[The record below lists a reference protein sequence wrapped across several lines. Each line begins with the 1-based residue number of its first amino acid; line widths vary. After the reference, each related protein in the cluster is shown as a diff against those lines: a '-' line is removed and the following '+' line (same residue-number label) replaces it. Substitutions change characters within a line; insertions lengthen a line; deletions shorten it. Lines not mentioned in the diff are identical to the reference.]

1 MPDDAVIVAGR
12 KRPRALPY
20 RRAVMALYG
29 VFFVALL
36 AACSGVKPRVEP
48 PELEPVAGDMSL
60 HGLWYRQPQIRH
72 EPDEI
77 PPTPFVEGRRIFYSD
92 RPDRVVALDARN
104 GRRLWGTVLSPPTA
118 EEGPVRLSGGI
129 GAGEGLLYVGT
140 DEGEIIALDPDD
152 GAMRWRTQLS
162 GEVLTIPLAREGTLV
177 VRTNDGHLTAIDP
190 VSGNP
195 LWSYSSTVPVLSL
208 RGASRP
214 LIDQGRVFA
223 GFANGKLAAF
233 ALDSGEVLWEVAV
246 GVPEGRSELERMV
259 DIDAD
264 PLLIDGVIYAAAYQA
279 RLVALTSVAGSVLWS
294 RDLSTSRDMASDADA
309 LYLAQDD
316 GRVFAISRR
325 SGAILWQQDKLAGR
339 VITAPVLYRDALY
352 VADRQGYL
360 HGLSLRDGHFV
371 ARFRISDDALALA
384 PAVSDD
390 VMYIQTAAGALHAL
404 KIDP

>member
-1 MPDDAVIVAGR
+1 MPDEIVMAAGHR
-12 KRPRALPY
+12 RPRVRAATALC
-20 RRAVMALYG
+20 G
-29 VFFVALL
+29 VFCVVLL
-36 AACSGVKPRVEP
+36 AGCSGAKPRVEP

-72 EPDEI
+72 APDET
-77 PPTPFVEGRRIFYSD
+77 PLTPFVEGRRFFYSD

-104 GRRLWGTVLSPPTA
+104 GRRVWSTVLSPPT

-152 GAMRWRTQLS
+152 GAVRWRTQLS
-162 GEVLTIPLAREGTLV
+162 GEVLAIPLARDGTLV
-177 VRTNDGHLTAIDP
+177 VRTNDGHLSALDP

-195 LWSYSSTVPVLSL
+195 LWSYSSTVPALSL

-223 GFANGKLAAF
+223 GFANGKLAAL
-233 ALDSGEVLWEVAV
+233 ALDSGEVLWEVTV

-264 PLLIDGVIYAAAYQA
+264 PVLVDGVIYAAAYQA

-294 RDLSTSRDMASDADA
+294 RELSTAQDMASDADT

-316 GRVFAISRR
+316 GRIFAISRR
-325 SGAILWQQDKLAGR
+325 SGAILWQQDQLAGR
-339 VITAPVLYRDALY
+339 MITAPVLYRDTLY
-352 VADRQGYL
+352 VADQQGYL

-371 ARFRISDDALALA
+371 ARFHVSEDAIALT
-384 PAVSDD
+384 PVVSGD
-390 VMYIQTAAGALHAL
+390 VMYLQTVGGALHAL
-404 KIDP
+404 TIDP